1 MSTIP
6 SENLEATVLFGLK
19 GKVALITGGGTG
31 IGLMMARGLAANGA
45 KTYIGSRRRDVVEKA
60 VEMHGQDLLGSL
72 IPIVLDVTSKES
84 ILRAVELISSENHGR
99 LDILINNAGQVGP
112 MVQWFNDP
120 SAPQRKDAETL
131 GRALFDNETFEDWQ
145 RLFSVNLASIYF
157 VTTAFLGLLDKG
169 SKVGGE
175 FSASVL
181 NITSISGSY
190 KLSQGHFAY
199 NSSKAAGDHLNSML
213 ATEFAL
219 KSVKIR
225 VNAIAP
231 GVFPTEMTSGEGRSF
246 GPDEAHRVAGG
257 ITPVPSMRSGSIEEI
272 AGTALYLVSRAG
284 WYTNGQSIVVDGSVL
299 AVNPS
304 TR

>member
-1 MSTIP
+1 MSIS
-6 SENLEATVLFGLK
+6 SENLKAEALFGLK
-19 GKVALITGGGTG
+19 GKIAPVTGGGTG
-31 IGLMMARGLAANGA
+31 IGLMMARGLVANGA
-45 KTYIGSRRRDVVEKA
+45 KTYIGSRRKNVVEKA
-60 VEMHGQDLLGSL
+60 AETHGHGSSGSL
-72 IPIVLDVTSKES
+72 IPIELDVTSKES
-84 ILRAVELISSENHGR
+84 ILRAVELISSENDGR

-112 MVQWFNDP
+112 STPWLSDP

-145 RLFSVNLASIYF
+145 QLFSVNLTSIYF

-175 FSASVL
+175 FSASVV
-181 NITSISGSY
+181 NITSICGSY
-190 KLSQGHFAY
+190 KLALDHFAY
-199 NSSKAAGDHLNSML
+199 NSSKAAGDHLNTML

-219 KSVKIR
+219 KGLKIR

-231 GVFPTEMTSGEGRSF
+231 GVFPSEMTEGEGQTF
-246 GPDEAHRVAGG
+246 GPEATQRVAGA
-257 ITPVPSMRSGSIEEI
+257 IVPVPSGRSGSAEEI

-284 WYTNGQSIVVDGSVL
+284 WYTNGQNILVDGSL
-299 AVNPS
+299 LSVNPS